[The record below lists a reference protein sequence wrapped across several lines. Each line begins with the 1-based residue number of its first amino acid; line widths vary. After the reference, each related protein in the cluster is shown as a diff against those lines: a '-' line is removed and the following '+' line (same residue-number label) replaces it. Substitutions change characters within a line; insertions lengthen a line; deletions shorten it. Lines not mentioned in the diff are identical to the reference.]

1 VSDEFDFVAGC
12 IAAHPQMMG
21 GQHVAMHCT
30 AVIAIHK
37 ATGVAFRVDDERSQY
52 KAKLRAV
59 DGVRR
64 LLDDRSALYTLAHNI
79 QVGAALC
86 ASFELG
92 LTTNELAA
100 VHLDDCGWR
109 PNVDGKGV

>member
-1 VSDEFDFVAGC
+1 MNWTIQDNEPDITDC
-12 IAAHPQMMG
+12 PQCECGVVGDDYCPNCG
-21 GQHVAMHCT
+21 GD
-30 AVIAIHK
+30 AVE
-37 ATGVAFRVDDERSQY
+37 VF
-52 KAKLRAV
+52 
-59 DGVRR
+59 
-64 LLDDRSALYTLAHNI
+64 DRSALYTLAHNI